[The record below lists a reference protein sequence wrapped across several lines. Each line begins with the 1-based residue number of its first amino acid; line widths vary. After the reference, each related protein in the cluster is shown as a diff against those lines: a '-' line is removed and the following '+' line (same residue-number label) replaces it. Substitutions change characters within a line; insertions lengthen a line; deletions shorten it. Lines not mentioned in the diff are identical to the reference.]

1 MTVGYK
7 WRLAGREL
15 AGGNKRVEACDGD
28 GVADAVQDVTDALT
42 AALRRTYGRE
52 DPETLAK
59 LLTAYWGPLRHTMQ
73 TDGVTATRSAG
84 GRWRGSAGPIS
95 VELWCL

>member
-15 AGGNKRVEACDGD
+15 AGGNKRVDGSDGD
-28 GVADAVQDVTDALT
+28 GVADAVQDVSDALT
-42 AALRRTYGRE
+42 AALRRTYGQG
-52 DPETLAK
+52 DPEVLARV
-59 LLTAYWGPLRHTMQ
+59 LTGVWGPLRHTML
-73 TDGVTATRSAG
+73 TDGVTATQTAG
-84 GRWRGSAGPIS
+84 GSWKGSAGPIT